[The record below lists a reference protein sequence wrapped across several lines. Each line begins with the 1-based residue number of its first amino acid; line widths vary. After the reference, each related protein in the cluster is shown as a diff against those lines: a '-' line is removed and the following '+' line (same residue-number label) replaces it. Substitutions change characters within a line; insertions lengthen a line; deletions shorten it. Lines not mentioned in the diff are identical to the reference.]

1 MRAASELNQNELE
14 ELRSRF
20 FDQLVEQG
28 ENTKD
33 GILGDIGRE
42 EDLPMSNVIE
52 HYEGTFFVEEDFFCN
67 TLS

>member
-1 MRAASELNQNELE
+1 MRTASELNKNELE

-20 FDQLVEQG
+20 FDQLLTEDEGV
-28 ENTKD
+28 
-33 GILGDIGRE
+33 LGDIERE

-67 TLS
+67 I